1 LSLVKID
8 QNFGFRPE
16 HFNIKTMLNRRDAV
30 SRIAMLVGGVFS
42 APTLFAM
49 EAKNAGVIA
58 EAGTFSLTEVQ
69 RKIVAAVAEHII
81 PKTTTAGAIDA
92 GVPAFIEMMLND
104 CYKKPE
110 HVSFKKGVD
119 NLAKA
124 KFLNQ
129 SPEAQVAMLTLLEA
143 DTKELMKSYSASK
156 VKIGDNVDKD
166 ILEGAGGVPFWRVM
180 KELTLLGYYTSEKGI
195 QASFVYE
202 PVPGRFEVISDM
214 KPDQKSFAY

>member
-1 LSLVKID
+1 MLLVKTQPDIGIWPK
-8 QNFGFRPE
+8 Q
-16 HFNIKTMLNRRDAV
+16 FNLITMLKRRDAV

-42 APTLFAM
+42 APTLYAM
-49 EAKNAGVIA
+49 EAKNTGLIA
-58 EAGTFSLTEVQ
+58 EPGTFSLTDIQ
-69 RKIVAAVAEHII
+69 RNVVAAVAEHII

-129 SPEAQVAMLTLLEA
+129 SSDAQIAMLTLLEA
-143 DTKELMKSYSASK
+143 DTNELMRSYSVSK
-156 VKIGDNVDKD
+156 VKVGDNVDKD
-166 ILEGAGGVPFWRVM
+166 VLEGVGGVPFWRVM

-195 QASFVYE
+195 QGSFVYE